1 MHEQVLTFPCAGDM
15 LVGVLALPE
24 QPAHTGVLI
33 AVGGP
38 QYRAGSHRQFVQIS
52 RALAQ
57 GGFAALRFDFRG
69 MGDSEGEQRTY
80 EQVDED
86 LDAAMGAFARALPSV
101 KRIVLLGLCGGAT
114 AALLYWNRRGPDP
127 RIGGLCLLNPW
138 VRTEASHAAATVKHY
153 YVERLKS
160 AQFWRRLLSG
170 RVALGAVTAA
180 LGALR
185 RALSPN
191 PKGAAAEVPF
201 VERMARAAQSFTGP
215 LLLVTSGRDFTAQ
228 EFLLATAGDVRWRE
242 LMGRP
247 STRHVQVPQA
257 DHTFSDPEDQRL
269 LEAECLQWLR
279 EQAKGASGAA

>member
-1 MHEQVLTFPCAGDM
+1 
-15 LVGVLALPE
+15 
-24 QPAHTGVLI
+24 
-33 AVGGP
+33 
-38 QYRAGSHRQFVQIS
+38 
-52 RALAQ
+52 
-57 GGFAALRFDFRG
+57 
-69 MGDSEGEQRTY
+69 
-80 EQVDED
+80 
-86 LDAAMGAFARALPSV
+86 
-101 KRIVLLGLCGGAT
+101 VLLGLCGGAT

-269 LEAECLQWLR
+269 LEAQCLQWLR